1 MTLFEKY
8 GPIPR
13 IIIDLLMF
21 PDKEAI
27 YHQDINTAADDL
39 SRELSN
45 IFCSLRRLDFSSN
58 ISAEMFMVRPNTP
71 QLRLPIL
78 YIPTPFL
85 VSTLGIAISRHSAA
99 QKYSLFM
106 LLDSYPPLRDTA
118 KWLFENYANVCFS
131 GPNNISFHE
140 YLSGNPNSYQIPTT
154 NVVISGSTALK
165 TIQPPFSFYW
175 RPQEPNFDGVHALIR
190 FNNVVWVL
198 QFVISCPCS
207 SVTKGLDKVFEIM
220 NQKTDVKWN
229 LVIVSPDK
237 RAAVEFAHNRH
248 ILTGQW
254 ERIRVYI
261 CELPLDTFTEENVQQ
276 LSANLN
282 EVSIYSGYNIVHF
295 NIHGHWV
302 QTGQRGVVS
311 YGSKLKVWKVQTA
324 AFFVCEYTA
333 IIILS
338 TFYRVHNII

>member
-85 VSTLGIAISRHSAA
+85 VSTLSIAISRHSAA
-99 QKYSLFM
+99 QKYSLFT

-175 RPQEPNFDGVHALIR
+175 RPQEPNFDGIHALIR

-237 RAAVEFAHNRH
+237 RAVVEFAHNRH

-282 EVSIYSGYNIVHF
+282 EVSIYSSYNIVHF
-295 NIHGHWV
+295 NIHGH
-302 QTGQRGVVS
+302 
-311 YGSKLKVWKVQTA
+311 
-324 AFFVCEYTA
+324 
-333 IIILS
+333 
-338 TFYRVHNII
+338 